1 MNLQTRLQECLS
13 ISQQKERIDA
23 FSSVLNDILLS
34 SSNTQD
40 LEYYIDAVLND
51 QVGLVAS
58 RQLLSDFIA
67 LFDQKI
73 TNHSTQKQLLLYAIA
88 RTQPRSVSFEESLS
102 QLREKLADVYE
113 SEDDY
118 LEAAKTL
125 QGIPLDSGHRAVSDE
140 YRLKIYMRIVKLL
153 LEEDEAIQAEAYL
166 NRTALLIA
174 SSSDTL
180 LTLTYKLSQA
190 RILDAKRKFLEASS
204 KYHELSYVAEI
215 PEDER
220 ILCLTAAVQCAVL
233 AGAGPQRSCTL
244 ATLYKDERTHQL
256 PSYAILE
263 KTYLERII
271 RPDEVSE
278 FVSTLKPHHLA
289 RLADNTTVFDRAII
303 EHNMLSASKIYNNIR
318 LDELATLLNVSA
330 EQAEQ
335 IAARMIGENR
345 MVGSIDQL
353 EQLIS
358 FESGGAAQEEET
370 GTVSAVPGGAQS
382 NYRVEQSMLEIIKW
396 DRAIQTLCHDLDSAI
411 ASIQEKYPQYASTK
425 I

>member
-1 MNLQTRLQECLS
+1 M
-13 ISQQKERIDA
+13 
-23 FSSVLNDILLS
+23 
-34 SSNTQD
+34 
-40 LEYYIDAVLND
+40 
-51 QVGLVAS
+51 
-58 RQLLSDFIA
+58 
-67 LFDQKI
+67 
-73 TNHSTQKQLLLYAIA
+73 
-88 RTQPRSVSFEESLS
+88 
-102 QLREKLADVYE
+102 
-113 SEDDY
+113 
-118 LEAAKTL
+118 
-125 QGIPLDSGHRAVSDE
+125 
-140 YRLKIYMRIVKLL
+140 
-153 LEEDEAIQAEAYL
+153 
-166 NRTALLIA
+166 
-174 SSSDTL
+174 
-180 LTLTYKLSQA
+180 
-190 RILDAKRKFLEASS
+190 
-204 KYHELSYVAEI
+204 
-215 PEDER
+215 
-220 ILCLTAAVQCAVL
+220 
-233 AGAGPQRSCTL
+233 
-244 ATLYKDERTHQL
+244 
-256 PSYAILE
+256 
-263 KTYLERII
+263 
-271 RPDEVSE
+271 SE

>member
-13 ISQQKERIDA
+13 IPQQKEKIDA

-88 RTQPRSVSFEESLS
+88 RTQPRSLS

-125 QGIPLDSGHRAVSDE
+125 QGIPLDSGHR
-140 YRLKIYMRIVKLL
+140 LKIYMRIVKLL
-153 LEEDEAIQAEAYL
+153 LEEDEAIQAETYL

-318 LDELATLLNVSA
+318 LDELATLLNVSV

-335 IAARMIGENR
+335 VAARMIGENR

-370 GTVSAVPGGAQS
+370 GAVSAVPGGAQS